1 MKTMQVTF
9 LLSIVCFLGCTS
21 THRLRPAH
29 EANFSSLNT
38 RAVKKHARVTFVD
51 GRKIKVANLRMTPDS
66 TYWTSPNGTFTNK
79 ITTAQVKK
87 VRSRSRGRRRQW
99 SLDNDTA
106 QTDLYEKIN
115 QGTRGRN
122 AVLILRDGQELD
134 VRQLWVTSAFTY
146 WIDPQI
152 KQQTS
157 PTYIAVAT
165 SQIKEVRF
173 IRRGESALQ
182 GAGFGFLLGAVV
194 GYAAG
199 EDCPPNAFLC
209 FQREDLALG
218 FGILGGLIGLPIG
231 GWIGQRY
238 VYIIEQEAATGTN

>member
-9 LLSIVCFLGCTS
+9 LLSLVCFLGCTS
-21 THRLRPAH
+21 THRLRQADY
-29 EANFSSLNT
+29 ASINK
-38 RAVKKHARVTFVD
+38 RAVEKHALVTFVN
-51 GRKIKVANLRMTPDS
+51 GRKIQVENLRMTSDS
-66 TYWTSPNGTFTNK
+66 TYWISTNK
-79 ITTAQVKK
+79 IATAQVKE
-87 VRSRSRGRRRQW
+87 VRFRSAGGGRRQW
-99 SLDNDTA
+99 SLDNDTD
-106 QTDLYEKIN
+106 QTDLYENIN
-115 QGTRGRN
+115 KGTRGRN
-122 AVLILRDGQELD
+122 AVLILRDGEELQ
-134 VRQLWVTSAFTY
+134 VRQLWVTSDFTY

-182 GAGFGFLLGAVV
+182 GMGFGFLLGAVV

-199 EDCPPNAFLC
+199 EDCPPNAFIC
-209 FQREDLALG
+209 FPREEVAVV

-238 VYIIEQEAATGTN
+238 VYIIEHEAAIDTN

>member
-1 MKTMQVTF
+1 MKTRQVTF
-9 LLSIVCFLGCTS
+9 LLSLVCFLGCTS
-21 THRLRPAH
+21 THRLRQADY
-29 EANFSSLNT
+29 ASINK
-38 RAVKKHARVTFVD
+38 RAVKKHALVTFVN
-51 GRKIKVANLRMTPDS
+51 GRKIQVENLRMTSDS
-66 TYWTSPNGTFTNK
+66 TYWISTNK
-79 ITTAQVKK
+79 IATAQVKE
-87 VRSRSRGRRRQW
+87 VRFRSQGGRRQW
-99 SLDNDTA
+99 SLDNDTD
-106 QTDLYEKIN
+106 QTDLYENIN
-115 QGTRGRN
+115 KGTRGRN
-122 AVLILRDGQELD
+122 AVLILRDGEELQ
-134 VRQLWVTSAFTY
+134 VRQLWVTSDFTY

-173 IRRGESALQ
+173 IRRAESALQ
-182 GAGFGFLLGAVV
+182 GAGFGFLFGVIV

-238 VYIIEQEAATGTN
+238 VYIIEHEAAIDTN

>member
-9 LLSIVCFLGCTS
+9 LLSLVCFLGCTS
-21 THRLRPAH
+21 THRLRQADY
-29 EANFSSLNT
+29 ASINK
-38 RAVKKHARVTFVD
+38 RAVEKHALVTFVN
-51 GRKIKVANLRMTPDS
+51 GRKIQVENLRMTSDS
-66 TYWTSPNGTFTNK
+66 TYWISTNK
-79 ITTAQVKK
+79 IATAQVKE
-87 VRSRSRGRRRQW
+87 VRFRSQGGRRQW
-99 SLDNDTA
+99 SLDKDTD

-115 QGTRGRN
+115 KGTRGRLV
-122 AVLILRDGQELD
+122 VLILRDGEELQ
-134 VRQLWVTSAFTY
+134 VRQLWVTSDFTY

-182 GAGFGFLLGAVV
+182 GMGFGFLFGAVV

-199 EDCPPNAFLC
+199 EDCPPNAFIC
-209 FQREDLALG
+209 FPREEVAVV
-218 FGILGGLIGLPIG
+218 FGLTGALIGLPIG
-231 GWIGQRY
+231 AMRGHRDVY
-238 VYIIEQEAATGTN
+238 VIEQEATGTN

>member
-21 THRLRPAH
+21 THRLRQADY
-29 EANFSSLNT
+29 ASINK
-38 RAVKKHARVTFVD
+38 RAVEKHALVTFVD
-51 GRKIKVANLRMTPDS
+51 GRKIQVENLRITSDS
-66 TYWTSPNGTFTNK
+66 TYWISTNK
-79 ITTAQVKK
+79 IATAQVKE
-87 VRSRSRGRRRQW
+87 VRFRSAGRRRQW
-99 SLDNDTA
+99 SLDKDTD
-106 QTDLYEKIN
+106 QTDLYENIN
-115 QGTRGRN
+115 KGTRGRN
-122 AVLILRDGQELD
+122 AVLILRDGEELQ
-134 VRQLWVTSAFTY
+134 VRQLWVTSDFTY

-173 IRRGESALQ
+173 ISRGESALQ
-182 GAGFGFLLGAVV
+182 GAGFGFLLGFVV

>member
-21 THRLRPAH
+21 THRLRQADY
-29 EANFSSLNT
+29 ASINK
-38 RAVKKHARVTFVD
+38 RAVEKHALVTFVN
-51 GRKIKVANLRMTPDS
+51 GRNIKVANLRMTSDS

-79 ITTAQVKK
+79 ITTAQVKE

-99 SLDNDTA
+99 SLDKDTD

-122 AVLILRDGQELD
+122 AVLVLTDGQELQ
-134 VRQLWVTSAFTY
+134 VRQLWVTSDFTY

-152 KQQTS
+152 KQQPS

-173 IRRGESALQ
+173 IRRGTGALK
-182 GAGFGFLLGAVV
+182 GMGFGFLFGAIV
-194 GYAAG
+194 GFAAG
-199 EDCPPNAFLC
+199 EDCTVDEFLC
-209 FQREDLALG
+209 FSRETH
-218 FGILGGLIGLPIG
+218 LPVV
-231 GWIGQRY
+231 RRR
-238 VYIIEQEAATGTN
+238 